1 MLTAV
6 QADSDAAGEL
16 DWLAVAVDSTVV
28 RAYQH
33 AAGLRPGQDHDGTS
47 RPTTASAGP
56 AAA

>member
-1 MLTAV
+1 M